1 MSDGAGRGRGGP
13 GARPARSPLQRV
25 VYWSLVAGVW
35 VLIGGLVVLAL
46 FARGLPDTTRL
57 EEPRK
62 TPSISYLDRS
72 GALLAVR
79 GGPYAQ
85 PVDLDSLPAYVPA
98 AFVAVEDRRFYHHWG
113 FDLGGIV
120 RSELYNLSHHGGPL
134 RGGSTITQ
142 QLAKNLF
149 LSPDQTF
156 RRKVQELILS
166 VELEWKYSK
175 KQILSLYLNRVGFGA
190 GAVGIEAASQ
200 RYFNKPAQK
209 LSIGEAALL
218 AGLLK
223 APTRYSPVN
232 DQERAARRATIVLD
246 EMVETGAITKAQ
258 EAEAFAR
265 PVTVSKTL
273 STQHAQYFVDWVD
286 ADVRRLVPD
295 QVAGPDAKDL
305 VVETTL
311 DLPIDTAAESAAR
324 QVVERDRGL
333 GVQQAALV
341 AVDGEGRVR
350 ALIGGVDYGQ
360 SQFDRAVDSRR
371 QAGSSWK
378 PFVYLTAMENGRTPE
393 TPVVDEPVT
402 IDGWTP
408 KNYTGRYLGPIT
420 LATALAQSINT
431 VAARLADEVGRQ
443 NVAAVARRLGITS
456 PINTEPAMALG
467 TTGVSPLEMA
477 GAYDA
482 LSNGGVRAKPYGI
495 ERIRTA
501 DGRVLYEHHEA
512 DRTEVVGE
520 PGLSYMVRM
529 MRGVMTPPGTGARAA
544 IAGFDLAGK
553 TGTTS
558 DYRDAWFVGFTGG
571 FTTAVWVGRDDNT
584 PMRKVTGG
592 AAPAEIWRAFMSAAL
607 PRLRVAGIPSGVDPP
622 AAAPVADDPVADLL
636 NRTGENGEGGEVVG
650 GAPRP
655 PEPAPIDRSDD
666 RVPPDPDYASPPA
679 PYVRPARRPP
689 PPADDADDDA
699 PRAPRGYD
707 PRYYDLPGSRP
718 PPPPRDPYAR
728 PY

>member
-1 MSDGAGRGRGGP
+1 MSDGGRGGAAT
-13 GARPARSPLQRV
+13 GRPRRSPLQRAI
-25 VYWSLVAGVW
+25 YWGLVALVW
-35 VLIGGLVVLAL
+35 VVIAGLVVLAV
-46 FARGLPDTTRL
+46 FARGLPDTSRL
-57 EEPRK
+57 AEAKR

-85 PVDLDSLPAYVPA
+85 PADLDSLPPYVPA

-120 RSELYNLSHHGGPL
+120 RSEIYNLSHHGGPL

-142 QLAKNLF
+142 QLARNLF
-149 LSPDQTF
+149 LTNDQNF

-166 VELEWKYSK
+166 VQLEWKYTK
-175 KQILSLYLNRVGFGA
+175 KQILSLYLNRVNFGA
-190 GAVGIEAASQ
+190 GAIGIEAASQ

-209 LSIGEAALL
+209 LTIGEAALL

-246 EMVETGAITKAQ
+246 EMVETGAITKTQ
-258 EAEAFAR
+258 EAEVFTH

-295 QVAGPDAKDL
+295 EVQGPDAKDL

-311 DLPIDTAAESAAR
+311 DLPIDTAAEAAAR
-324 QVVERDRGL
+324 QVVDRDKGV

-360 SQFDRAVDSRR
+360 SQFDRAVDARR
-371 QAGSSWK
+371 QAGSAWK

-393 TPVVDEPVT
+393 TPTVDEPVT
-402 IDGWTP
+402 INGWSP

-456 PINTEPAMALG
+456 PINTDPAMALG

-477 GAYDA
+477 SAYA
-482 LSNGGVRAKPYGI
+482 PLSNGGVRAKGYGI

-501 DGRVLYEHHEA
+501 DGKVLYEHHEA
-512 DRTEVVGE
+512 ERTEVVGE
-520 PGLSYMVRM
+520 PALSYMVRM

-607 PRLRVAGIPSGVDPP
+607 PRLRVAAIPGGPNPP
-622 AAAPVADDPVADLL
+622 AAAPVSDDPVADLL
-636 NRTGENGEGGEVVG
+636 NRTGENGEGDEVVA

-655 PEPAPIDRSDD
+655 PAPAPIDRSDD
-666 RVPPDPDYASPPA
+666 RLPPDPDYAQPPG
-679 PYVRPARRPP
+679 PYGRGARRPP
-689 PPADDADDDA
+689 APSDDDQDA

-707 PRYYDLPGSRP
+707 PRYYDVPGARP
-718 PPPPRDPYAR
+718 PPPPRDPYGR